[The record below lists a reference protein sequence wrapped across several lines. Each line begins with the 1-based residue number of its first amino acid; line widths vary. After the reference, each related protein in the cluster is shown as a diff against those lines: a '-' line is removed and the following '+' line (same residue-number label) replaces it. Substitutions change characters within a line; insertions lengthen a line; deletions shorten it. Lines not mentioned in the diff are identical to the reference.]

1 MDAVYGSM
9 QVGLQSLLV
18 ASRGSACGA
27 GLTGRLLRQEEDEVM
42 RQHRALGGAVQ
53 AALKRTRIKL
63 QNMRRQAAAG
73 ERADA
78 TKKQA
83 DLIMS
88 ALHSI
93 RPGAASVQVRAA
105 CPLCWWLRFTMQ
117 ADSLCAPQV
126 EDWDTGEVVTVPL
139 DPNKEA
145 NDAAEALYK
154 AARKQRRTEG
164 AIAPVMEARAPAQ
177 QAERQSGF
185 GMRQHTKCC
194 SCFPCLIGVAGVIT
208 FLFWTAP

>member
-1 MDAVYGSM
+1 
-9 QVGLQSLLV
+9 
-18 ASRGSACGA
+18 
-27 GLTGRLLRQEEDEVM
+27 M

-63 QNMRRQAAAG
+63 HNMQRQASAG

-105 CPLCWWLRFTMQ
+105 CPLCWRLRSMAR
-117 ADSLCAPQV
+117 ADSPCAPQV

-154 AARKQRRTEG
+154 AARKQRRTQG
-164 AIAPVMEARAPAQ
+164 AIAPVMEARALASL
-177 QAERQSGF
+177 AERYFNIGRLHAATQSGVVLSLLC
-185 GMRQHTKCC
+185 R
-194 SCFPCLIGVAGVIT
+194 V
-208 FLFWTAP
+208 

>member
-1 MDAVYGSM
+1 
-9 QVGLQSLLV
+9 
-18 ASRGSACGA
+18 
-27 GLTGRLLRQEEDEVM
+27 M

-63 QNMRRQAAAG
+63 HNMQQQAAAG

-105 CPLCWWLRFTMQ
+105 CPLCWWLRSMAR
-117 ADSLCAPQV
+117 ADSLCALQV
-126 EDWDTGEVVTVPL
+126 EDWDTGEVITVPL

-145 NDAAEALYK
+145 NEAAEALYK
-154 AARKQRRTEG
+154 AARKQRRTQG
-164 AIAPVMEARAPAQ
+164 AIAPVMEARALAQ
-177 QAERQSGF
+177 LTERYSGF
-185 GMRQHTKCC
+185 GRLH
-194 SCFPCLIGVAGVIT
+194 A
-208 FLFWTAP
+208 A

>member
-1 MDAVYGSM
+1 
-9 QVGLQSLLV
+9 
-18 ASRGSACGA
+18 
-27 GLTGRLLRQEEDEVM
+27 M

-63 QNMRRQAAAG
+63 HNMQRQAAAG

-105 CPLCWWLRFTMQ
+105 CPLCWWLRSMAR
-117 ADSLCAPQV
+117 ADSLWRAAGGGLGHWRGHHRAAGPQQG
-126 EDWDTGEVVTVPL
+126 GERRGRGAL
-139 DPNKEA
+139 QGG
-145 NDAAEALYK
+145 AEA
-154 AARKQRRTEG
+154 AAHPGRDRACHG
-164 AIAPVMEARAPAQ
+164 GARA
-177 QAERQSGF
+177 G
-185 GMRQHTKCC
+185 
-194 SCFPCLIGVAGVIT
+194 CLS
-208 FLFWTAP
+208 